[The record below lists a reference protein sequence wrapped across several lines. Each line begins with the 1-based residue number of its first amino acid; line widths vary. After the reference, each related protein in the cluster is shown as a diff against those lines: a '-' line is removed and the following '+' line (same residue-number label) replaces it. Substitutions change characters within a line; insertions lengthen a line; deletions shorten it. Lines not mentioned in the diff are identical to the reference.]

1 MTPKEEVS
9 EGTDQNPQE
18 SPTNSFEDDL
28 QETSID
34 ESATKAFDEESDTLD
49 ERDVEYV
56 TINYSELL
64 ANLAMTETS
73 SDNLLIIFFLKL
85 IIDVPQKSFGW

>member
-9 EGTDQNPQE
+9 EGTDQNSQE
-18 SPTNSFEDDL
+18 SPKNSFEDDL
-28 QETSID
+28 QEKSID

-85 IIDVPQKSFGW
+85 IIDVPQKAFG

>member
-1 MTPKEEVS
+1 M
-9 EGTDQNPQE
+9 DQHSKE

-34 ESATKAFDEESDTLD
+34 VSSTKAFDEGSDTLD

-56 TINYSELL
+56 TINYSDLL
-64 ANLAMTETS
+64 SNLAVTETS

-85 IIDVPQKSFGW
+85 IIDVSQKAFGW